1 MAKRT
6 LLVTSTGCDEGAK
19 YIKFRPNV
27 LTGNFRRQNNLTN
40 HIQVLVDTYCLLRWH
55 NALCEKF

>member
-40 HIQVLVDTYCLLRWH
+40 HIQV
-55 NALCEKF
+55 